1 MQFLKHFL
9 QILQNLPMQNHQ
21 CDHRNFV
28 IEWTK
33 TTCIF
38 SHSDNC
44 CLTSM
49 MMIDRHHLLHDSAYS
64 ETIHQS
70 IRTLLRVW
78 DRTPNNSL
86 TDGGTYTGLNSTRS
100 VRKSLYN
107 HHFLFSYACIL
118 KAHSHSK
125 WKSGAGS
132 IWASL
137 EIVRMVSIYI

>member
-21 CDHRNFV
+21 CDHRNFD

-70 IRTLLRVW
+70 IKTLLRVW

-100 VRKSLYN
+100 VRKSLY